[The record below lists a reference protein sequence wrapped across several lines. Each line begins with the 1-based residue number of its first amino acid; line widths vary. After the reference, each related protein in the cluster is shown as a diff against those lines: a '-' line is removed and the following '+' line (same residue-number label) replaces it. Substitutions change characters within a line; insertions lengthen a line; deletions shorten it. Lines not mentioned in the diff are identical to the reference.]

1 MKKIIFATILIFTVS
16 ALGVFAQSKEKTEVL
31 RVSSQVVTAL
41 KAKNMNKLAG
51 FVHPTK
57 GARFSPYGYI
67 DKKDLV
73 FKANQLKNLLRSKK
87 VYRWGE
93 YDESEEPIKMTFAK
107 YYQEFVYDYDFAKP
121 DKINY
126 NLKQNNGIMINNIA
140 EFYPKG
146 VEVEYFF
153 EGTDERMHG
162 SLRLVYEK
170 QGTKWYLVGIVRDTP
185 GI

>member
-1 MKKIIFATILIFTVS
+1 MKKLIFVNVLIL
-16 ALGVFAQSKEKTEVL
+16 AIGAAGVFAQNQKADVL
-31 RVSSQVVTAL
+31 KVSSQVVKAL
-41 KAKNMNKLAG
+41 KAKDMNKLAA

-57 GARFSPYGYI
+57 GVRISPYSYVG
-67 DKKDLV
+67 KEDLV
-73 FKANQLKNLLRSKK
+73 FKAGELKTLLQSKK
-87 VYRWGE
+87 VYKWGT
-93 YDESEEPIKMTFAK
+93 YDESEEPIKMTFAEYFGK
-107 YYQEFVYDYDFAKP
+107 FVYDYDFAKP

-126 NLKQNNGIMINNIA
+126 NLKQNNGIMVANIG

-153 EGTDERMHG
+153 EGTDEKMYG

-170 QGTKWYLVGIVRDTP
+170 QGPKWYLVGIVRDTP

>member
-1 MKKIIFATILIFTVS
+1 VKKIIFISIFIFTIGVFGVS
-16 ALGVFAQSKEKTEVL
+16 AQQKAEVL
-31 RVSSQVVTAL
+31 RVSNLVVAAL
-41 KAKNMNKLAG
+41 KAKDLNKLAG

-57 GARFSPYGYI
+57 GVRFSPFGYI
-67 DKKDLV
+67 GSKDLV
-73 FKANQLKNLLRSKK
+73 FKANELKTLLKSKK
-87 VYRWGE
+87 IYRWGT
-93 YDESEEPIKMTFAK
+93 YDESEKPIRMTFAK
-107 YYQEFVYDYDFAKP
+107 YYKDFVYDYNFAKP

-126 NLKQNNGIMINNIA
+126 NLKQNNGIMINNIG

-146 VEVEYFF
+146 VEVEYYIQP
-153 EGTDERMHG
+153 TRDRMYG

>member
-1 MKKIIFATILIFTVS
+1 MKKLILVNIFILTIGM
-16 ALGVFAQSKEKTEVL
+16 AGVFAQSKQKAEVL
-31 RVSSQVVTAL
+31 KVSNQVVAAL
-41 KAKNMNKLAG
+41 KAKDMNKLAG

-57 GARFSPYGYI
+57 GVRISPYGYI
-67 DKKDLV
+67 GKKDLV
-73 FKANQLKNLLRSKK
+73 FKKTELKTLLQSRK
-87 VYRWGE
+87 VYVWGE
-93 YDESEEPIKMTFAK
+93 YDESEEKIKMTFAE
-107 YYQEFVYDYDFAKP
+107 YYRKFVYDYDFAKP

-126 NLKQNNGIMINNIA
+126 NLKQNNGIMINNIG
-140 EFYPKG
+140 EFYPQG

-153 EGTDERMHG
+153 EGTDDRMYG